1 MKIGVINKQITSYN
15 VIDGLYEYDKIE
27 LDGLASRFITIPLF
41 VILNTEIDIR
51 RVGVFSYLRTYC
63 GLNGVINCTVPDIVE
78 WCGGKPDKR
87 ANGSN
92 DKTLFVLD
100 SLSDEGYFTY
110 LTKRSKSSFMKLKFN
125 MDYHQKECLDTGFS
139 IVYLDE
145 IEKIMDY
152 KKENIKDSTLNNTT
166 ILLVFAYLRNKIRRR
181 KNLLMPE
188 ERTSDGIK
196 NRRERIPEA
205 FDSNIND
212 VAAELNISSKTISKI
227 IDILEYDLSLIVT
240 DRAYRIKNEDGEY
253 RTLPTIFANAYK
265 REDRYLLDT
274 GNNYSRI
281 EIENKANSIQG
292 FKIDKRKRRTV

>member
-1 MKIGVINKQITSYN
+1 MKIGVINQNAICN
-15 VIDGLYEYDKIE
+15 VVDGLYEYKKIGLNE
-27 LDGLASRFITIPLF
+27 LASKYITIPLS
-41 VILNTEIDIR
+41 ITLNTEMDIKR
-51 RVGVFSYLRTYC
+51 AGVFSYLRVYC

-78 WCGGKPDKR
+78 WYGGKPDKR
-87 ANGSN
+87 MNGSN

-125 MDYHQKECLDTGFS
+125 MDYHQKECLDAGFS

-145 IEKIMDY
+145 IEKIMNY
-152 KKENIKDSTLNNTT
+152 KKENVKDGVLNNTSV
-166 ILLVFAYLRNKIRRR
+166 LLTFAYLRNKIWRR

-205 FDSNIND
+205 FDSNINNI
-212 VAAELNISSKTISKI
+212 ATELNISSKTVSKI

-240 DRAYRIKNEDGEY
+240 DRAYRIKNENGEY

-265 REDRYLLDT
+265 REDGYLLDT
-274 GNNYSRI
+274 GDNYSRV
-281 EIENKANSIQG
+281 EIENKANNIQG
-292 FKIDKRKRRTV
+292 YKIDKRKRKTM